1 MEETKFWKWMVK
13 YLPIIGGIGAIVAP
27 TTVSIA
33 IFISVLSLNA
43 GMRKG
48 LAEQGA
54 AITGLRVE
62 IAAMRA
68 DIAEQRTEIR
78 TQRAETSSDIQSL
91 RSEIQALRSDTR
103 SDIQAL
109 RAETSSE
116 ILSLRSEVRALTVD
130 VNEVKLDVVQIK
142 GRVENIERRLPD
154 VESVGERLDGLELGQ
169 AKLNERV
176 DALYA
181 AE

>member
-1 MEETKFWKWMVK
+1 MEETKIWKWMVK

-33 IFISVLSLNA
+33 MFISVLSLNA
-43 GMRKG
+43 GMREG

-54 AITGLRVE
+54 AIKAHGEATSALKAE
-62 IAAMRA
+62 IS
-68 DIAEQRTEIR
+68 EQRAEIR
-78 TQRAETSSDIQSL
+78 AQRAET
-91 RSEIQALRSDTR
+91 RSEIQALRAETR

-116 ILSLRSEVRALTVD
+116 IQALRSEVRALTVD
-130 VNEVKLDVVQIK
+130 VNEVKIDVVQIK

-169 AKLNERV
+169 ANLNERV